1 MKKFIYFFICV
12 MFIVMVSCKQAAGV
26 GGGNADM
33 KNNNSLLLEKEKKT
47 QAQEKEYKNGHWW
60 TVAIKSRLNDPRPDE
75 EALMGPPEGYDIIN
89 TVLYTSNDF
98 VKVQDFLYFIP
109 NFEIQ
114 KTVKYGSNEISFILT
129 IRMTTLKTNLSHYTT
144 LPAQLQLPNN
154 QILNYNCQVSYENEE
169 EDAVGEKIHTV
180 TCKINISLDNV
191 NQLRLQKEDIVVIV
205 KVSDKEFKFKLP
217 HKFIEFLREI

>member
-75 EALMGPPEGYDIIN
+75 EALMGPPDDYDIIN
-89 TVLYTSNDF
+89 TVLYTKDAVDGMGLMFFPS
-98 VKVQDFLYFIP
+98 
-109 NFEIQ
+109 FEIQ
-114 KTVKYGSNEISFILT
+114 KTVKYKSGEISFVLT
-129 IRMTTLKTNLSHYTT
+129 IEITTSKLNIANHYTM
-144 LPAQLQLPNN
+144 LPAQLQLSNN
-154 QILNYNCQVSYENEE
+154 QILNYNCQVSYKETTPN
-169 EDAVGEKIHTV
+169 VPTV
-180 TCKINISLDNV
+180 TCRTDITLDNV
-191 NQLRLQKEDIVVIV
+191 NLLRLQQEDVIV
-205 KVSDKEFKFKLP
+205 TIKTSDKEFTFTLP
-217 HKFIEFLREI
+217 LKFIEFLREI

>member
-1 MKKFIYFFICV
+1 MKKFIYGFICIT
-12 MFIVMVSCKQAAGV
+12 FIVMVSCKQAAGV
-26 GGGNADM
+26 DGGNKGMND
-33 KNNNSLLLEKEKKT
+33 NSPFSLEKKT
-47 QAQEKEYKNGHWW
+47 QAQEKEYKNGSLW
-60 TVAIKSRLNDPRPDE
+60 TVTIKSDIYDPRPIE
-75 EALMGPPEGYDIIN
+75 EILMGPPEGYDIIN
-89 TVLYTSNDF
+89 TVLYTSKDF

-109 NFEIQ
+109 SFEIQ

-154 QILNYNCQVSYENEE
+154 QILNYDCHVSYENEE